1 MHGLAA
7 VIKAYRLPLL
17 TIFSGLNSPKPRMSY
32 NYSPHASYSWTKKS
46 GFYLDAKAL
55 RLVYKIKYLESLL
68 RNLRRRL
75 EVNTRHLDKIDFYS
89 TKAKLGW
96 FGSLRRRLNEKF
108 DHKKQRERQIDQIRK
123 KLLEVQIPLDRE
135 SIASKEARLAKLR
148 AEFETRIRWESKEAQ
163 QDYRKWLCDKKRRQD
178 EKNDWKIKQKR
189 RDRERWEGKW

>member
-1 MHGLAA
+1 
-7 VIKAYRLPLL
+7 
-17 TIFSGLNSPKPRMSY
+17 MSY
-32 NYSPHASYSWTKKS
+32 SYSLHASYSWTKKS

-55 RLVYKIKYLESLL
+55 RLIYKTKYLKSLL

-75 EVNTRHLDKIDFYS
+75 EVNTRHLDKINFYS

-96 FGSLRRRLNEKF
+96 FGSLRRRLDEK
-108 DHKKQRERQIDQIRK
+108 
-123 KLLEVQIPLDRE
+123 E

-163 QDYRKWLCDKKRRQD
+163 QHYRKWLCDKKRRQD

-189 RDRERWEGKW
+189 RDRERWEGKWQKFLLSKKSKKEVSGGHPELWGSFLF